1 MNETIRAISNFF
13 ISLRK
18 NFEQTKSTKSTKTQ
32 TSKQKQ
38 KNQHFHA
45 HKNIYG
51 EESCLFV
58 FLYFLFGQGLFV
70 KKDIEVWNCPNSLIH
85 ITTYKYW
92 VSLCMCVHVCVF
104 VFIPFQSRSF
114 LSLQWCHKH
123 TWVWGSTILSYEH
136 YTGCFC

>member
-13 ISLRK
+13 IFLRK
-18 NFEQTKSTKSTKTQ
+18 DFERTKSTKGTKTQ
-32 TSKQKQ
+32 TRKQKIFMRIKTSMGKKAACLRFCAFCSLNVFSWK
-38 KNQHFHA
+38 KN
-45 HKNIYG
+45 K
-51 EESCLFV
+51 
-58 FLYFLFGQGLFV
+58 
-70 KKDIEVWNCPNSLIH
+70 EVWNCPNNLIH

-104 VFIPFQSRSF
+104 VFKPFQSRSF
-114 LSLQWCHKH
+114 LSLQWCHRH